1 MELKVLI
8 AGISGASLGTEI
20 LKCLKLARDYTIY
33 GADISPYAYG
43 LYQNEFE
50 KTFTVSS
57 GSYISDILSI
67 VQSYNIAV
75 IIPGGEEPLSLL
87 MANKHIFDEYNIR
100 LAINDPATISVCQN
114 KLKTFEFLQKHHI
127 AIPRTE
133 RLVGTAQLA
142 SFDYPCIIKPST
154 DSGGSVFVSFAETEE
169 EAISH
174 YKHLKKIGISEI
186 IIQEYISHQD
196 GEFTVGVLSSPEGE
210 IIDTVGLKKVF
221 GCKMSYKEKS
231 EKSII
236 SSGYSQGLIDNFPE
250 IHKQAEKISQTL
262 QSKGPLN
269 IQGRIKNSVFHP
281 FEINCRFSASSYLR
295 AMAGVND
302 IDIFIK
308 SMLNLPYEPSPK
320 KYGYYFRTL
329 HEQFVPK
336 NRIKEWSNG

>member
-1 MELKVLI
+1 MALKVLI

-20 LKCLKLARDYTIY
+20 LKCLKLAQGYTIY

-57 GSYISDILSI
+57 ESYISDILSI

-75 IIPGGEEPLSLL
+75 IIPGGEAPLSLL
-87 MANKHIFDEYNIR
+87 MNNKHVFDEHNIR
-100 LAINDPATISVCQN
+100 LAINDPATISICQN
-114 KLKTFEFLQKHHI
+114 KLKTFEFLKRHHI

-133 RLVGTAQLA
+133 RLIDAKQLA
-142 SFDYPCIIKPST
+142 SFEYPCIIKPAT
-154 DSGGSVFVSFAETEE
+154 DSGGSVFVFFAETQE
-169 EAISH
+169 EAMSH
-174 YKHLKKIGISEI
+174 YRHLNKMGIPEI
-186 IIQEYISHQD
+186 IIQEYISHQN
-196 GEFTVGVLSSPEGE
+196 GEFTIGVLSSPRGE
-210 IIDTVGLKKVF
+210 IIDTLGLKKVF
-221 GCKMSYKEKS
+221 ACKMSYKERT

-236 SSGYSQGLIDNFPE
+236 SSGYSQGLIDDFPE
-250 IHKQAEKISQTL
+250 INKQAEKISKTL

-269 IQGRIKNSVFHP
+269 IQGRIKNGVFHP

-308 SMLNLPYEPSPK
+308 SMLNLPSERSQK
-320 KYGYYFRTL
+320 KYGYYLRTL
-329 HEQFVPK
+329 HEQFVSK
-336 NRIKEWSNG
+336 NRVKEWSNG